1 MSEGT
6 ETKRTEDLGA
16 YSLGGGRRQT
26 LRGGGATSGMLSSMQ
41 IMRWQTQGGTV
52 GLRKGSWGG
61 AESFQ
66 THSWQRRGPA
76 HAHQERPSELKRES
90 TQNTQA
96 NGAFV
101 GCCVC
106 VGGGLLGSHPS
117 GDAPPALDSGI
128 LKELN
133 LHSQQLGKTKQ
144 EVLSLL

>member
-1 MSEGT
+1 MSEGA

-16 YSLGGGRRQT
+16 YGLGGGRRQT

-41 IMRWQTQGGTV
+41 IMRWQAQGATV
-52 GLRKGSWGG
+52 GLGKGSWGG
-61 AESFQ
+61 AESVQ

-101 GCCVC
+101 GCCG
-106 VGGGLLGSHPS
+106 GGGLLGSHPS